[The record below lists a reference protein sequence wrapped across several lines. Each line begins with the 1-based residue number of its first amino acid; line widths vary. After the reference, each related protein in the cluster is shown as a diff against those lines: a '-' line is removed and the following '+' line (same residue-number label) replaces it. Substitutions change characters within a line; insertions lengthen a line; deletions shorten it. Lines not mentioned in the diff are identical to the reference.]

1 MCEAAEAAEA
11 APTSAQ
17 PKDAKSVLE
26 SLAVTLADRP
36 GGDLELTQIL
46 VQHILTE
53 TPVKKAPEQAT
64 AAIVALAQA
73 RATALLDE
81 EASHG

>member
-1 MCEAAEAAEA
+1 MSEAAEG

-17 PKDAKSVLE
+17 PKEAKSVLE

-36 GGDLELTQIL
+36 DGDLELTQLL

-53 TPVKKAPEQAT
+53 TPAKKAPEEAT

-73 RATALLDE
+73 RARASLE
-81 EASHG
+81 KEAVHG